1 MSCNV
6 PSYCL
11 QSGVPSLVWDAG
23 WTSHELSPVYDVT
36 CTTTYPQVYREM
48 GVSLCPSRRIDD
60 IAGADIRAAG
70 RTIGVSE
77 KAAWAH
83 WAELCS
89 DFPNALSAVEG
100 SIAEQGF
107 DKVHEVAEFIR
118 TDAERRVRHIAD
130 SQ

>member
-1 MSCNV
+1 M
-6 PSYCL
+6 
-11 QSGVPSLVWDAG
+11 WDAG
-23 WTSHELSPVYDVT
+23 WTSRELSPVYDVT
-36 CTTTYPQVYREM
+36 CTTMYPQIYREM

-60 IAGADIRAAG
+60 VTGADIRAAG

-77 KAAWAH
+77 KTAWAH

-89 DFPNALSAVEG
+89 DFPDALSAAEG

-107 DKVHEVAEFIR
+107 DKVHEVAELIR
-118 TDAERRVRHIAD
+118 TDAERRARHIEG